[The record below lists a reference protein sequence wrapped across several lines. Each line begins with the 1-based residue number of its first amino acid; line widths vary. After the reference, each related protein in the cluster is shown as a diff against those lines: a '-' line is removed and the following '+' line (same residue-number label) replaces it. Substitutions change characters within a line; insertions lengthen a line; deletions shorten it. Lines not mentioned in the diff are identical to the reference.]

1 MRVVLAVV
9 VASALGAGPL
19 RAGQERPVIAPAIG
33 APTIDVV
40 AHDLNGHP
48 IDKLQPSDFSIAG
61 AEPRLRVE
69 ALRFVRADGKPPV
82 DHPLL
87 PDASADAEPS
97 VHESTRLFAI
107 FLDEFHVTPGARADR
122 VRDALLRFVRDDLG
136 ASDLL
141 VVVKPLDSR
150 LEIRLSRDRAA
161 ALRAIETFDP
171 RGDDYAPRTAF
182 ERTYIAS
189 APARV
194 DSARAQ
200 IATSLLEALAMYLG
214 RFSPSRKTL
223 IVVSEGFSKAGR
235 QRGDGLLPG
244 VDSVTMAANRAG
256 VAIYP
261 VDPSDAT
268 AAPAGDVAANVQARP
283 DAREVLRSLAE
294 ATGGR
299 VTSGAGDVAGW
310 LRRVMADASGYYVLT
325 LTQPIPAGDG
335 RVHSVDVSVRRP
347 GVVLRARRGYWVP
360 SAPTARSATYPSLS
374 IPFAA
379 QFPRRTSPLI
389 RPWFGMAGA
398 AHGATRVSF
407 VWEPTPPV
415 AGERRKGLAPS
426 RVVLSVTKMDGTP
439 VFEGVVLPS
448 GRGASMPVAGQPTR
462 ASFDAPAGRLLVQ
475 MRIEDVASSV
485 IDRDVRDLVVREFSG
500 PVAIGSAEVLRA
512 RNAREAKALAADPDA
527 TPVASRQFSRNE
539 LLILRALVSSLSGS
553 PTVTARLM
561 SAMGSTMRA
570 LSVTA
575 TPSRPSEFQ
584 TEVSLAGLAAGAYS
598 VEVTATGDG
607 GDARETVA
615 FRVTP

>member
-1 MRVVLAVV
+1 VRVVLAVV
-9 VASALGAGPL
+9 VGVLALGAGPL
-19 RAGQERPVIAPAIG
+19 RAGQERPFI

-40 AHDLNGHP
+40 AYDVNGRP

-61 AEPRLRVE
+61 SEPRLGVE

-87 PDASADAEPS
+87 PIASADDEQAS
-97 VHESTRLFAI
+97 VRESTRLFAI
-107 FLDEFHVTPGARADR
+107 FLDEFHVTPGAQANR

-161 ALRAIETFDP
+161 ALRGIETFDP
-171 RGDDYAPRTAF
+171 RGADYAPRTAF
-182 ERTYIAS
+182 ERTYIAA

-200 IATSLLEALAMYLG
+200 IATSLLEALAIYLG
-214 RFSPSRKTL
+214 RFSPARKTL

-261 VDPSDAT
+261 IDPSDAA
-268 AAPAGDVAANVQARP
+268 AAPARDVAANVHARSDP
-283 DAREVLRSLAE
+283 REVLRSLAE

-299 VTSGAGDVAGW
+299 VTTGAGDVDGG

-325 LTQPIPAGDG
+325 LTRPLPAGDG
-335 RVHSVDVSVRRP
+335 RVHGVDVSVRRP

-360 SAPTARSATYPSLS
+360 SPPTAQSATYPSVS

-389 RPWFGMAGA
+389 RSWFGMAGA
-398 AHGATRVSF
+398 ADGATRVSF

-415 AGERRKGLAPS
+415 AGERRKGPAPS

-448 GRGASMPVAGQPTR
+448 GRAVSPSVAGPATR
-462 ASFDAPAGRLLVQ
+462 ASFETPAGRLLVQ

-485 IDRDVRDLVVREFSG
+485 VDRDVRDLVVREFRG

-512 RNAREAKALAADPDA
+512 RNAREARALAADGDA
-527 TPVASRQFSRNE
+527 TPVAGRQFSRNE
-539 LLILRALVSSLSGS
+539 LLIVRASVSSRSGS
-553 PTVTARLM
+553 PLVTSRLM

-570 LSVTA
+570 LPVSAAPT
-575 TPSRPSEFQ
+575 RPSEFQ
-584 TEVSLAGLAAGAYS
+584 TEVSLAGLAAGSYS

-607 GDARETVA
+607 GDARETVT